1 MNSLKTKLATAAAA
15 VVVVVDDKINIVG
28 LFHIYN
34 DMTRPHKKRETIDKC
49 TN

>member
-15 VVVVVDDKINIVG
+15 VVVDDDKINIVG